1 MSKYSNNGKKHNHE
15 LLSPCTKDSVRRVLA
30 AEHRTSCLARTK
42 ESYCGDGVVRTA
54 ARLILRIFAR
64 QLNKLFPPE
73 FEMLAS
79 SREDNS

>member
-30 AEHRTSCLARTK
+30 AEHRTSCLARTA

-54 ARLILRIFAR
+54 VLILVGTRSLGISA
-64 QLNKLFPPE
+64 N
-73 FEMLAS
+73 
-79 SREDNS
+79 

>member
-54 ARLILRIFAR
+54 VLILVGTRSLRIFANLTIK
-64 QLNKLFPPE
+64 QVV
-73 FEMLAS
+73 S
-79 SREDNS
+79 S

>member
-54 ARLILRIFAR
+54 ALILVGTRSLRIFANLTIK
-64 QLNKLFPPE
+64 QVV
-73 FEMLAS
+73 S
-79 SREDNS
+79 S

>member
-42 ESYCGDGVVRTA
+42 ESYCGDGVVRT
-54 ARLILRIFAR
+54 
-64 QLNKLFPPE
+64 
-73 FEMLAS
+73 
-79 SREDNS
+79 DNWS

>member
-42 ESYCGDGVVRTA
+42 ESYCGDGVVRTVV
-54 ARLILRIFAR
+54 RLILSLLTR
-64 QLNKLFPPE
+64 QLNKLSPPE
-73 FEMLAS
+73 FIML
-79 SREDNS
+79 D

>member
-54 ARLILRIFAR
+54 VLILVKD
-64 QLNKLFPPE
+64 LCKKLENLKSCLLMKLGCF
-73 FEMLAS
+73 
-79 SREDNS
+79 